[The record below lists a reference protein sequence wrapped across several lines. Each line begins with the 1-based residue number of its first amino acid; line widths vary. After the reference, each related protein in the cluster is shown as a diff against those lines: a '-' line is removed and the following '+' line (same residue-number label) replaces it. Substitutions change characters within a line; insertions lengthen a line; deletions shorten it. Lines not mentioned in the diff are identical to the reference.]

1 MKTKKPILR
10 LAALAALSFFT
21 GNEVV
26 AQTTVG
32 AACGCPSYSQRVTNG
47 VTDITTLGTWT
58 NLPAAAYGKELAGGQ
73 NITLTCNKIWT
84 INEKLYIG
92 SGSTI
97 TIEPGTIIRGT
108 TTSTVA
114 AARALIIERGGKI
127 MAPGTE
133 DCPIIFTAAAD
144 VMDGVTVKASDKGL
158 WGGVLI
164 CGKATNNL
172 TLVANG
178 PFVPGQ
184 SGKLAVADGVGVLE
198 GFASSIPQDQF
209 GASFAAAPTGYA
221 LGTSPAPVSGSPAT
235 YSFSGTAAS
244 SQNNLATSTL
254 KLTADPLTAFYG
266 ALISGTG
273 TAPATTVT
281 AFSSSSKTV
290 TLSNVSTANLS
301 GTYTIGATRSTAAS
315 SGNTAGT
322 SLILSVNNSAIEV
335 GMLVTGT
342 GIAANTTVT
351 AYDNVTFTVTLSTA
365 STAAMSGTYVFALP
379 NATQTGDVAV
389 STAVTLSSANT
400 AIRPGMT
407 VSGTGIASGTFV
419 AAINGTALTLS
430 AAGTAVTPGATLT
443 FGWSSLTAAD
453 VYNCLGATKIKLA
466 STSNVLSAGM
476 SVTGTGVAANTVI
489 TAVTILTAGTSISEV
504 FTVAPA
510 LTGTPGSLTFGG
522 AYPTTATTAYYPITT
537 TTAAPAG
544 LADGSTTVYV
554 NYSAQPIPTSTT
566 GGFNDDDNSGV
577 MTYVSIR
584 HSGANLLV
592 GSEING
598 LTLASVGRG
607 TKIEHIEIVSCADD
621 NIEIFGGTVNLKY
634 CTTLFGNDD
643 MYDYDLGWTG
653 KAQFLFGMKANQF
666 TTIGGSTAANISSDN
681 DNGFEA
687 DSDDSQSYNTP
698 RSTPK
703 IYNATLIGNDKIT
716 LSSDN
721 SGLAGIM
728 AKENTGGEIYN
739 SLFAN
744 WRNGFNMKQ
753 SLGTAS
759 NYAAGGEAWHNWTT
773 QVANPVLASTTTGNG
788 TQILKVKCNTFVK
801 NMTTGTPL
809 TLAVNA
815 GATSGTA
822 LTGADL
828 TQFTTTD
835 NNIEVTSLTG
845 FNSAFIING
854 TSNIVTTKND
864 VVPSPQTQVQ
874 LGTGC
879 PQAPI
884 DGFFEAANYRGAF
897 APSLNN
903 ENWLSDWSYSQVL
916 NATNGVVACP
926 TDINNDGVTNVSDFL
941 IFSGQFGS
949 SCN

>member
-10 LAALAALSFFT
+10 LAVLAALSFFT

-32 AACGCPSYSQRVTNG
+32 ADCGCPNYATRVTNG

-58 NLPAAAYGKELAGGQ
+58 NLPASAYGKELAGNQ

-108 TTSTVA
+108 TTSIVA

-133 DCPIIFTAAAD
+133 ACPIIFTAAAD
-144 VMDGVTVKASDKGL
+144 VMDGVTVKAAQKGL

-172 TLVANG
+172 TLAANG
-178 PFVPGQ
+178 PFVAGQ
-184 SGKLAVADGVGVLE
+184 SGKLAVADGLGVLE

-209 GASFAAAPTGYA
+209 GASFATAPAGYA
-221 LGTSPAPVSGSPAT
+221 LGTSPVPTSPGVAAT
-235 YSFSGTAAS
+235 YSITATAS
-244 SQNNLATSTL
+244 SAQNHLGSSTL
-254 KLTADPLTAFYG
+254 VLTADPLSAFYG

-273 TAPATTVT
+273 IAPATTVT
-281 AFSSSSKTV
+281 AFSGSGKSF
-290 TLSNVSTANLS
+290 TLSNASTANLS
-301 GTYTIGATRSTAAS
+301 GSYLIGATRSAAA
-315 SGNTAGT
+315 GGTTPQTAGT
-322 SLILSVNNSAIEV
+322 TLILSAANAAIEI
-335 GMLVTGT
+335 GMLVSGT
-342 GIAANTTVT
+342 GIPSNTTVSG
-351 AYDNVTFTVTLSTA
+351 YDNSTFTITLSTA
-365 STAAMSGTYVFALP
+365 STVDMTGTYVFALP
-379 NATQTGDVAV
+379 NTTATGDLAT
-389 STAVTLSSANT
+389 STAVTLSASNT

-407 VSGTGIASGTFV
+407 VTGTGIASGTLV
-419 AAINGTALTLS
+419 AAISGTSLTLS
-430 AAGTAVTPGATLT
+430 AAATATSTGATLT
-443 FGWSSLTAAD
+443 FGWSTFTAGD
-453 VYNCLGATKIKLA
+453 VLNCVGATKIKISAANLIQA
-466 STSNVLSAGM
+466 GQSVTASAG
-476 SVTGTGVAANTVI
+476 SLNQTISAVSAVSGTTTVTTFTI
-489 TAVTILTAGTSISEV
+489 PTALTASVAGTTI
-504 FTVAPA
+504 TIA
-510 LTGTPGSLTFGG
+510 G
-522 AYPTTATTAYYPITT
+522 AYPLTNTTAFYPTT
-537 TTAAPAG
+537 TLQTAPAG

-554 NYSAQPIPTSTT
+554 NYAGQPITAGTS
-566 GGFNDDDNSGV
+566 GFDDNDNSGV

-653 KAQFLFGMKANQF
+653 KAQFLFGMKAQQF
-666 TTIGGSTAANISSDN
+666 STGTTVSGISNDSDH
-681 DNGFEA
+681 GFEM
-687 DSDDSQSYNTP
+687 DSDDSQSYNLP
-698 RSTPK
+698 RSTPQ
-703 IYNATLIGNDKIT
+703 IYNATIIGNDKIVLNT
-716 LSSDN
+716 DN
-721 SGLAGIM
+721 TSLAAIC
-728 AKENTGGEIYN
+728 AKENAGGTIAN
-739 SLFAN
+739 SIFAN
-744 WRNGFNMKQ
+744 FRNGFNMKQ
-753 SLGTAS
+753 SLGSAS
-759 NYAAGGEAWHNWTT
+759 SYANGGEAWHNWTN
-773 QVANPVLASTTTGNG
+773 QVASPVLASATTGNG
-788 TQILKVKCNTFVK
+788 TNILKVKCNTFVK

-809 TLAVNA
+809 TLSVNA

-822 LTGADL
+822 LTGLDL

-845 FNSAFIING
+845 FSPAFVINA

-884 DGFFEAANYRGAF
+884 DGFFDAANYRGAF

-903 ENWLSDWSYSQVL
+903 ENWLSDWTYSQVL
-916 NATNGVVACP
+916 NATNGVLACP